1 MSSND
6 DLEGADIWGDSPNS
20 NNDSNNNDSNN
31 NDSNNNNDKNNK
43 DSSSSS
49 LATAE
54 ESSSSSSSSEEGQ
67 QQPETQPEPE
77 PAIPQDAMDDDETQ
91 TMSISELRQRI
102 HLLDNDIRVMQ
113 SDIQRITYE
122 TRAQKERIRENQE
135 KVKLNKQLPYLV
147 GNVVEVLEPEAEDG
161 LEAEDEEEGAALD
174 VDSTRKTRSA
184 VIRTSTRQTI
194 YLPIPGLVDT
204 DELKPSDLVGTNKD
218 SYLILEKLPT
228 EFDSRV
234 KAMEVDERPTEQY
247 SDIGGCDKQ
256 IQELI
261 EAVVLPM
268 THKDM
273 FDTIGIKPPKGVL
286 LHGPP
291 GTGKTLLARACANQ
305 TNAIFLKLAG
315 PQLVQMFIGDGAKLI
330 RDAFDLAKEK
340 IDAGVSNGAILFID
354 EIDAIG
360 TKRFGGEQSGD
371 REVQRTMLELLS
383 QLDGFT
389 SNDMIKVIAATNR
402 PDVLDPALL
411 RSGRLDRKIELPH
424 PNEESRSHILK
435 IHSRKMNVGNDV
447 VFEELARSCD
457 DFNGAQLKAVCVEAG
472 MLALRGERSE
482 INHEDFIEA
491 ITVVA
496 AKKKGS
502 LDYFA

>member
-1 MSSND
+1 MSNNND
-6 DLEGADIWGDSPNS
+6 DLEGADIWGEPTQPSAS
-20 NNDSNNNDSNN
+20 
-31 NDSNNNNDKNNK
+31 
-43 DSSSSS
+43 
-49 LATAE
+49 ATAAASAAGE
-54 ESSSSSSSSEEGQ
+54 TA
-67 QQPETQPEPE
+67 PEDDPVL
-77 PAIPQDAMDDDETQ
+77 DDDETLA
-91 TMSISELRQRI
+91 MSTTELRQRI
-102 HLLDNDIRVMQ
+102 RLLDNDIRIMR
-113 SDIQRITYE
+113 SDVQRIAHE
-122 TRAQKERIRENQE
+122 SHGQRDRIRENLE

-147 GNVVEVLEPEAEDG
+147 GNVVEVLEPDAEDG
-161 LEAEDEEEGAALD
+161 LDAEDAEDGGTTD
-174 VDSTRKTRSA
+174 VDAQRKTRSA

-194 YLPIPGLVDT
+194 FLPVPGLVDVN
-204 DELKPSDLVGTNKD
+204 ELAPSDLVGTNKD
-218 SYLILEKLPT
+218 SYLILEKLPA

-234 KAMEVDERPTEQY
+234 KAMEVDERPTEEY
-247 SDIGGCDKQ
+247 KDIGGADKQ

-273 FDTIGIKPPKGVL
+273 FDAIGIRPPKGVL

-305 TNAIFLKLAG
+305 TNAVFLKLAG

-330 RDAFDLAKEK
+330 RDAFELAKEK
-340 IDAGVSNGAILFID
+340 IKNGTSAGAILFID

-360 TKRFGGEQSGD
+360 TKRFGGDQNGD

-383 QLDGFT
+383 QLDGFS
-389 SNDMIKVIAATNR
+389 SNEMIKVIAATNR

-424 PNEESRSHILK
+424 PSEEARAKIMK
-435 IHSRKMNVGNDV
+435 IHSAKMNVSSEV
-447 VFEELARSCD
+447 VFDELARSCD

-472 MLALRGERSE
+472 MLALRNERSE
-482 INHEDFIEA
+482 ISHEDFIEA
-491 ITVVA
+491 ISVVA

>member
-1 MSSND
+1 MSD
-6 DLEGADIWGDSPNS
+6 DNLEGADIWGDAPAGGDGSGDDAPS
-20 NNDSNNNDSNN
+20 DK
-31 NDSNNNNDKNNK
+31 NDKPTSN
-43 DSSSSS
+43 
-49 LATAE
+49 AAGG
-54 ESSSSSSSSEEGQ
+54 SSEETKEDEPQ
-67 QQPETQPEPE
+67 QQAAEDDEDM
-77 PAIPQDAMDDDETQ
+77 IDDETAS
-91 TMSISELRQRI
+91 MSIAELRQRI
-102 HLLDNDIRVMQ
+102 QLIDNEIRIFR
-113 SDIQRITYE
+113 SDIQRINHE
-122 TRAQKERIRENQE
+122 SRGQKERIRENIE

-147 GNVVEVLEPEAEDG
+147 GNVVEVLEPDAEDG
-161 LEAEDEEEGAALD
+161 LEEEEEGQDGGAGD
-174 VDSTRKTRSA
+174 VNDQRKTRSA

-194 YLPIPGLVDT
+194 YLPVPGLVET

-218 SYLILEKLPT
+218 SYLILEKLPA

-234 KAMEVDERPTEQY
+234 KAMEVDERPSEEY

-305 TNAIFLKLAG
+305 TNAVFLKLAG

-330 RDAFDLAKEK
+330 RDAFELAKEK
-340 IDAGVSNGAILFID
+340 ISDGTHCGAIIFID
-354 EIDAIG
+354 ELDAIG
-360 TKRFGGEQSGD
+360 TKRFGGDQSGD

-383 QLDGFT
+383 QLDGFN

-424 PNEESRSHILK
+424 PAEDARAKIMR
-435 IHSRKMNVGNDV
+435 IHSRKMNVSTEV
-447 VFEELARSCD
+447 VFEELARSCE

-482 INHEDFIEA
+482 IVHEDFIEA
-491 ITVVA
+491 ISVVS

>member
-1 MSSND
+1 MSD
-6 DLEGADIWGDSPNS
+6 DLEGADIWGAADDAGSGDAGGS
-20 NNDSNNNDSNN
+20 GDK
-31 NDSNNNNDKNNK
+31 NDKPA
-43 DSSSSS
+43 SGGGG
-49 LATAE
+49 A
-54 ESSSSSSSSEEGQ
+54 SSEESK
-67 QQPETQPEPE
+67 EADE
-77 PAIPQDAMDDDETQ
+77 PAQNEDEDMVDDETAA
-91 TMSISELRQRI
+91 MSTAELRQRI
-102 HLLDNDIRVMQ
+102 QLIDNEVRIFR
-113 SDIQRITYE
+113 SDIQRIQHE
-122 TRAQKERIRENQE
+122 SRGQRERIRENIE

-147 GNVVEVLEPEAEDG
+147 GNVVEVLEPDAEDG
-161 LEAEDEEEGAALD
+161 LDDEEVEEGAATD
-174 VDSTRKTRSA
+174 VDAQRKTRSA
-184 VIRTSTRQTI
+184 VVRTSTRQTI

-218 SYLILEKLPT
+218 SYLILEKLPA

-234 KAMEVDERPTEQY
+234 KAMEVDERPSEEY

-261 EAVVLPM
+261 EAIVLPM

-273 FDTIGIKPPKGVL
+273 FDTIGIQAPKGVL
-286 LHGPP
+286 LFGPP

-305 TNAIFLKLAG
+305 TNAVFLKLAG

-330 RDAFDLAKEK
+330 RDAFELAKEK
-340 IDAGVSNGAILFID
+340 IADGTHCGAIIFID
-354 EIDAIG
+354 ELDAIG
-360 TKRFGGEQSGD
+360 TKRFGGDQSGD

-383 QLDGFT
+383 QLDGFA

-424 PNEESRSHILK
+424 PSEDARAKILR
-435 IHSRKMNVGNDV
+435 IHSRKMHVSTEV
-447 VFEELARSCD
+447 VFEEVARSCE
-457 DFNGAQLKAVCVEAG
+457 DFNGAQMKAVCVEAG
-472 MLALRGERSE
+472 MLALREEHSE
-482 INHEDFIEA
+482 ISHEDFIEA
-491 ITVVA
+491 VSVVA

>member
-1 MSSND
+1 MSDNAD
-6 DLEGADIWGDSPNS
+6 DLEGADIWGDSTSS
-20 NNDSNNNDSNN
+20 NNTGEEKTAEDPADNNNEN
-31 NDSNNNNDKNNK
+31 
-43 DSSSSS
+43 
-49 LATAE
+49 TE
-54 ESSSSSSSSEEGQ
+54 
-67 QQPETQPEPE
+67 
-77 PAIPQDAMDDDETQ
+77 DDETR
-91 TMSISELRQRI
+91 TMSTSELRQRI
-102 HLLDNDIRVMQ
+102 HLLDNDIRVMK
-113 SDIQRITYE
+113 SDIQRIRHE
-122 TRAQKERIRENQE
+122 SQAQQERIRENNE

-161 LEAEDEEEGAALD
+161 LEEEDTEEGGATD
-174 VDSTRKTRSA
+174 VDANRKTRSA

-194 YLPIPGLVDT
+194 FLPVPGLVDT
-204 DELKPSDLVGTNKD
+204 AELKPSDLVGTNKD
-218 SYLILEKLPT
+218 SYLILEKLPA

-234 KAMEVDERPTEQY
+234 KAMEVDERPTEEY

-273 FDTIGIKPPKGVL
+273 FDTIGIRPPKGVL

-330 RDAFDLAKEK
+330 RDAFELAKEK
-340 IDAGVSNGAILFID
+340 IESGTSAGAILFID

-360 TKRFGGEQSGD
+360 TKRFGGDQSGD

-383 QLDGFT
+383 QLDGFS
-389 SNDMIKVIAATNR
+389 SNQMIKVIAATNR

-424 PNEESRSHILK
+424 PTEEARSNILR
-435 IHSRKMNVGNDV
+435 IHSRKMNVGQDV

-472 MLALRGERSE
+472 MLALRGDRSE
-482 INHEDFIEA
+482 ISHEDFIEA

>member
-6 DLEGADIWGDSPNS
+6 LEGDDIWGDSAGGGGGADDGNS
-20 NNDSNNNDSNN
+20 GGN
-31 NDSNNNNDKNNK
+31 
-43 DSSSSS
+43 
-49 LATAE
+49 E
-54 ESSSSSSSSEEGQ
+54 ESKQEDAAVEE
-67 QQPETQPEPE
+67 QQPPEEVLEDEETRHMT
-77 PAIPQDAMDDDETQ
+77 IG
-91 TMSISELRQRI
+91 ELRQRI
-102 HLLDNDIRVMQ
+102 HLINNDIRIMK
-113 SDIQRITYE
+113 SDVQRITHE
-122 TRAQKERIRENQE
+122 SRGQRDQIRDNQE

-147 GNVVEVLEPEAEDG
+147 ANVVEVLEPDAEDG
-161 LEAEDEEEGAALD
+161 LEEEEKESGDATD
-174 VDSTRKTRSA
+174 VDAQRKTRSA
-184 VIRTSTRQTI
+184 VVRTSTRQTI
-194 YLPIPGLVDT
+194 FLPVPGLVNP

-218 SYLILEKLPT
+218 SYLILEKLPE

-234 KAMEVDERPTEQY
+234 QAMEVDERPTEEY
-247 SDIGGCDKQ
+247 SDIGGADQQ

-268 THKDM
+268 THRDM
-273 FDTIGIKPPKGVL
+273 FETIGIRPPKGIL

-330 RDAFDLAKEK
+330 RDAFELAKAK
-340 IDAGVSNGAILFID
+340 IKQGVSVGAILFID

-360 TKRFGGEQSGD
+360 TKRFGGDQSGD

-383 QLDGFT
+383 QLDGFS
-389 SNDMIKVIAATNR
+389 SNEMIKVIAATNR

-424 PNEESRSHILK
+424 PNEEARAKIMR
-435 IHSRKMNVGNDV
+435 IHSRKMNVNEEV
-447 VFEELARSCD
+447 VFEELARSCE

-472 MLALRGERSE
+472 MLALRRESTE
-482 INHEDFIEA
+482 IMHEDFVEA

-496 AKKKGS
+496 AKKKGN

>member
-1 MSSND
+1 MD
-6 DLEGADIWGDSPNS
+6 DLEGADIWENDAPENNGDSNKDAP
-20 NNDSNNNDSNN
+20 
-31 NDSNNNNDKNNK
+31 NNNNNNN
-43 DSSSSS
+43 S
-49 LATAE
+49 AGE
-54 ESSSSSSSSEEGQ
+54 ESK
-67 QQPETQPEPE
+67 
-77 PAIPQDAMDDDETQ
+77 ADDNDAAADDQDMIDDETAS
-91 TMSISELRQRI
+91 MSISELRQRI
-102 HLLDNDIRVMQ
+102 HLIDNDIRVMK
-113 SDIQRITYE
+113 SDIQRIQHE
-122 TRAQKERIRENQE
+122 SRGQRERIRENIE

-161 LEAEDEEEGAALD
+161 LEDEENQGAEEDGGAMD
-174 VDSTRKTRSA
+174 VNANRKTRSA

-194 YLPIPGLVDT
+194 YLPVPGLVDT
-204 DELKPSDLVGTNKD
+204 DELRPSDLIGTNKD
-218 SYLILEKLPT
+218 SYLILEKLPA

-234 KAMEVDERPTEQY
+234 KAMEVDERPTEEY
-247 SDIGGCDKQ
+247 SDIGGADKQ

-273 FDTIGIKPPKGVL
+273 FDAIGIKPPKGVL

-305 TNAIFLKLAG
+305 TNAVFLKLAG

-330 RDAFDLAKEK
+330 RDAFELAKEK
-340 IDAGVSNGAILFID
+340 IADGTSNGAIIFID
-354 EIDAIG
+354 ELDAIG
-360 TKRFGGEQSGD
+360 TKRFGGDQSGD

-383 QLDGFT
+383 QLDGFG

-424 PNEESRSHILK
+424 PSEEARSKIMR
-435 IHSRKMNVGNDV
+435 IHSRKMNVSPEV
-447 VFEELARSCD
+447 VFEELARSCE

-472 MLALRGERSE
+472 MLALRNERTE
-482 INHEDFIEA
+482 IVHEDFIEA
-491 ITVVA
+491 ISVVA

>member
-1 MSSND
+1 M
-6 DLEGADIWGDSPNS
+6 
-20 NNDSNNNDSNN
+20 
-31 NDSNNNNDKNNK
+31 
-43 DSSSSS
+43 
-49 LATAE
+49 
-54 ESSSSSSSSEEGQ
+54 
-67 QQPETQPEPE
+67 
-77 PAIPQDAMDDDETQ
+77 
-91 TMSISELRQRI
+91 R
-102 HLLDNDIRVMQ
+102 
-113 SDIQRITYE
+113 SDIQRITHE
-122 TRAQKERIRENQE
+122 SAAQRERIKDNKE
-135 KVKLNKQLPYLV
+135 KVKMNQQLPYLV
-147 GNVVEVLEPEAEDG
+147 GNVVEVLEPDAEDG
-161 LEAEDEEEGAALD
+161 LTGNEMDEEDGGAAD
-174 VDSTRKTRSA
+174 VDAQRKTKSA

-194 YLPIPGLVDT
+194 FLPVPGLVDT
-204 DELKPSDLVGTNKD
+204 EELKPSDLVGTNKD
-218 SYLILEKLPT
+218 SYLILEKLPA

-234 KAMEVDERPTEQY
+234 KAMEVDEKPTEEY

-291 GTGKTLLARACANQ
+291 GTGKTMLARACANQ
-305 TNAIFLKLAG
+305 TNAVFLKLAG

-330 RDAFDLAKEK
+330 RDAFELAKEK
-340 IDAGVSNGAILFID
+340 IEKGAAGAIVFID

-360 TKRFGGEQSGD
+360 TKRFGGDQSGD

-383 QLDGFT
+383 QLDGFA
-389 SNDMIKVIAATNR
+389 SNQMVKVIAATNR

-424 PNEESRSHILK
+424 PSEDARAKIMQ
-435 IHSRKMNVGNDV
+435 IHSRKMTVNQDV
-447 VFEELARSCD
+447 VFEELARGCE
-457 DFNGAQLKAVCVEAG
+457 DFNGAQIKAICVEAG
-472 MLALRGERSE
+472 MLALRRESAE
-482 INHEDFIEA
+482 IMHEDFVEA

-496 AKKKGS
+496 AKKKGA

>member
-1 MSSND
+1 MSD
-6 DLEGADIWGDSPNS
+6 DLEGADIWGDAGDAANGGGA
-20 NNDSNNNDSNN
+20 D
-31 NDSNNNNDKNNK
+31 NNNNDKDKAASNNNA
-43 DSSSSS
+43 SSSS
-49 LATAE
+49 AAAGAE
-54 ESSSSSSSSEEGQ
+54 ESKSDDPSEE
-67 QQPETQPEPE
+67 EDDMM
-77 PAIPQDAMDDDETQ
+77 IDDETAA
-91 TMSISELRQRI
+91 MSIAELRQRI
-102 HLLDNDIRVMQ
+102 QLIDNEVRIFR
-113 SDIQRITYE
+113 SDIQRIQHE
-122 TRAQKERIRENQE
+122 SRAQRERIRENIE

-147 GNVVEVLEPEAEDG
+147 GNVVEILEPDAEDG
-161 LEAEDEEEGAALD
+161 LDAEEGGEDGAAAD
-174 VDSTRKTRSA
+174 VNADRKTRSA

-194 YLPIPGLVDT
+194 YLPVPGLVDT
-204 DELKPSDLVGTNKD
+204 EELRPSDLVGTNKD
-218 SYLILEKLPT
+218 SYLILEKLPA

-234 KAMEVDERPTEQY
+234 KAMEVDERPTEEY
-247 SDIGGCDKQ
+247 SDIGGADKQ

-261 EAVVLPM
+261 EAIVLPM

-305 TNAIFLKLAG
+305 TNAVFLKLAG

-330 RDAFDLAKEK
+330 RDAFELAKEK
-340 IDAGVSNGAILFID
+340 IADGTSCGAIIFID
-354 EIDAIG
+354 ELDAIG
-360 TKRFGGEQSGD
+360 TKRFGGDQSGD

-383 QLDGFT
+383 QLDGFN

-424 PNEESRSHILK
+424 PAEDARAKIMR
-435 IHSRKMNVGNDV
+435 IHSRKMNVSSEV
-447 VFEELARSCD
+447 VFEELARSCE

-472 MLALRGERSE
+472 MLALRSERAE
-482 INHEDFIEA
+482 IVHEDFIEA
-491 ITVVA
+491 ISVVA

>member
-1 MSSND
+1 MSNNND
-6 DLEGADIWGDSPNS
+6 DLEGADIWGDSA
-20 NNDSNNNDSNN
+20 
-31 NDSNNNNDKNNK
+31 SNNNNGGGNEPNKNDKNASK
-43 DSSSSS
+43 DSSENNNNSDNQ
-49 LATAE
+49 
-54 ESSSSSSSSEEGQ
+54 Q
-67 QQPETQPEPE
+67 QQPEEEETPEAPR
-77 PAIPQDAMDDDETQ
+77 DTVDDDETQ
-91 TMSISELRQRI
+91 SMSISELRQRI
-102 HLLDNDIRVMQ
+102 HLLDNDIRVMK
-113 SDIQRITYE
+113 SDCQRISHE
-122 TRAQKERIRENQE
+122 SRGQKERIRENQE
-135 KVKLNKQLPYLV
+135 KVKVNKQLPYLV

-174 VDSTRKTRSA
+174 VDSTRKTKSA

-194 YLPIPGLVDT
+194 YLPIPGLVET

-218 SYLILEKLPT
+218 SYLILEKLPA

-234 KAMEVDERPTEQY
+234 KAMEVDERPTEEY

-305 TNAIFLKLAG
+305 TNAVFLKLAG

-330 RDAFDLAKEK
+330 RDAFELAKEK
-340 IDAGVSNGAILFID
+340 IEAGTSSGAILFID

-424 PNEESRSHILK
+424 PSEEARSHILK

>member
-1 MSSND
+1 MASD
-6 DLEGADIWGDSPNS
+6 DLEGADIWGDSSSGNDNNNETSDTASNS
-20 NNDSNNNDSNN
+20 NAAN
-31 NDSNNNNDKNNK
+31 
-43 DSSSSS
+43 
-49 LATAE
+49 E
-54 ESSSSSSSSEEGQ
+54 
-67 QQPETQPEPE
+67 QPASDEL
-77 PAIPQDAMDDDETQ
+77 DDETLAMP
-91 TMSISELRQRI
+91 TNELRQRI
-102 HLLDNDIRVMQ
+102 RLLDNDIRIMR
-113 SDIQRITYE
+113 SDVQRITHE
-122 TRAQKERIRENQE
+122 RVGQQERIKENVE

-147 GNVVEVLEPEAEDG
+147 GNVVEILEPDAEDG
-161 LEAEDEEEGAALD
+161 LEEMEEEDGGAAD
-174 VDSTRKTRSA
+174 VDAQRKTRSA

-194 YLPIPGLVDT
+194 FLPVPGLVDT

-218 SYLILEKLPT
+218 SYLILEKLPA

-234 KAMEVDERPTEQY
+234 KAMEIDEKPSEEY
-247 SDIGGCDKQ
+247 SDIGGVDKQ

-305 TNAIFLKLAG
+305 TNAVFLKLAG

-330 RDAFDLAKEK
+330 RDAFELAKEK
-340 IDAGVSNGAILFID
+340 IKTGTAAGAILFID

-360 TKRFGGEQSGD
+360 TKRFGGDQSGD

-383 QLDGFT
+383 QLDGFS
-389 SNDMIKVIAATNR
+389 SNEMIKVIAATNR

-424 PNEESRSHILK
+424 PTEEARVKILK
-435 IHSRKMNVGNDV
+435 IHSRKMNISSDV
-447 VFEELARSCD
+447 VYEELARSCD

-472 MLALRGERSE
+472 MLALRREVSE
-482 INHEDFIEA
+482 ICHEDFIEG
-491 ITVVA
+491 ISEVA

>member
-1 MSSND
+1 MSNND
-6 DLEGADIWGDSPNS
+6 DLEGADIWGEANDNS
-20 NNDSNNNDSNN
+20 NGGDSGEPSKPNVPA
-31 NDSNNNNDKNNK
+31 
-43 DSSSSS
+43 SSSS
-49 LATAE
+49 AAPAE
-54 ESSSSSSSSEEGQ
+54 ESKAADEEALDEDDQ
-67 QQPETQPEPE
+67 
-77 PAIPQDAMDDDETQ
+77 AMMDETSS
-91 TMSISELRQRI
+91 MSITELRQRI
-102 HLLDNDIRVMQ
+102 HLIDNDIRVMR
-113 SDIQRITYE
+113 SDIQRIQHE
-122 TRAQKERIRENQE
+122 SRAQRERIRENIE

-147 GNVVEVLEPEAEDG
+147 GNVVEILEPEAEDG
-161 LEAEDEEEGAALD
+161 LDAEEGEEEGGAAD
-174 VDSTRKTRSA
+174 ADASRKTRSA
-184 VIRTSTRQTI
+184 VVRTSTRQTV
-194 YLPIPGLVDT
+194 YLPIPGLVDSK
-204 DELKPSDLVGTNKD
+204 ELKPSDLVGTNKD
-218 SYLILEKLPT
+218 SYLILEKLPA

-234 KAMEVDERPTEQY
+234 KAMEVDERPTEEY
-247 SDIGGCDKQ
+247 SDIGGADKQ

-305 TNAIFLKLAG
+305 TNAVFLKLAG

-330 RDAFDLAKEK
+330 RDAFELAKEK
-340 IDAGVSNGAILFID
+340 IADGTSNGAIIFID
-354 EIDAIG
+354 ELDAIG
-360 TKRFGGEQSGD
+360 TKRFGGDQSGD

-383 QLDGFT
+383 QLDGFG

-424 PNEESRSHILK
+424 PTEEARAKIMK
-435 IHSRKMNVGNDV
+435 IHSRKMNVSPEV
-447 VFEELARSCD
+447 VFEELARSCE

-482 INHEDFIEA
+482 ICHEDFIEA
-491 ITVVA
+491 ISVVA

>member
-1 MSSND
+1 MSGND
-6 DLEGADIWGDSPNS
+6 DLEGADIWGDSS
-20 NNDSNNNDSNN
+20 SQAVENNDAD
-31 NDSNNNNDKNNK
+31 
-43 DSSSSS
+43 
-49 LATAE
+49 
-54 ESSSSSSSSEEGQ
+54 
-67 QQPETQPEPE
+67 
-77 PAIPQDAMDDDETQ
+77 AILDDETRA
-91 TMSISELRQRI
+91 MSTSELRQRI
-102 HLLDNDIRVMQ
+102 HLLENDIRVMR
-113 SDIQRITYE
+113 SDVQRIAHE
-122 TRAQKERIRENQE
+122 SHGQRDRIRENME
-135 KVKLNKQLPYLV
+135 KVKVNKQLPYLV
-147 GNVVEVLEPEAEDG
+147 GNVVEVLEADAEDG
-161 LEAEDEEEGAALD
+161 IDPDEDEEGGATD
-174 VDSTRKTRSA
+174 VDAQRKTRSA

-194 YLPIPGLVDT
+194 FLPVPGLVDV

-218 SYLILEKLPT
+218 SYLILEKLPA

-234 KAMEVDERPTEQY
+234 KAMEVDERPTEEY

-273 FDTIGIKPPKGVL
+273 FDAIGIKPPKGVL

-305 TNAIFLKLAG
+305 TNAVFLKLAG

-330 RDAFDLAKEK
+330 RDAFELAREK
-340 IDAGVSNGAILFID
+340 IQAGTSAGAILFID

-360 TKRFGGEQSGD
+360 TKRFGGDQSGD

-383 QLDGFT
+383 QLDGFS
-389 SNDMIKVIAATNR
+389 SNEMIKVIAATNR

-424 PNEESRSHILK
+424 PSEDARCKIMQ
-435 IHSRKMNVGNDV
+435 IHSRKMNVGKDV

-472 MLALRGERSE
+472 MLALRREATIIS
-482 INHEDFIEA
+482 HEDFIEG

>member
-1 MSSND
+1 MSPQPRNND
-6 DLEGADIWGDSPNS
+6 DLEGADIWGGDS
-20 NNDSNNNDSNN
+20 
-31 NDSNNNNDKNNK
+31 
-43 DSSSSS
+43 
-49 LATAE
+49 AE
-54 ESSSSSSSSEEGQ
+54 NEED
-67 QQPETQPEPE
+67 
-77 PAIPQDAMDDDETQ
+77 AILDETRSM
-91 TMSISELRQRI
+91 TISELRQRI
-102 HLLDNDIRVMQ
+102 HLLDNDIRVMR
-113 SDIQRITYE
+113 SDIQRIAHE
-122 TRAQKERIRENQE
+122 SHAQRDRIRENME
-135 KVKLNKQLPYLV
+135 KVKVNKQLPYLV
-147 GNVVEVLEPEAEDG
+147 GNVVEVLEPDAEDG
-161 LEAEDEEEGAALD
+161 IEEEDEEGAATD
-174 VDSTRKTRSA
+174 VDAQRKTRSA

-194 YLPIPGLVDT
+194 YLPVPGLVDVQ
-204 DELKPSDLVGTNKD
+204 ELKPSDLVGTNKD
-218 SYLILEKLPT
+218 SYLILEKLPA

-234 KAMEVDERPTEQY
+234 KAMEVDERPVEEY

-273 FDTIGIKPPKGVL
+273 FKTIGIRPPKGVL

-330 RDAFDLAKEK
+330 RDAFELAKEK
-340 IDAGVSNGAILFID
+340 ISSGVSAGAIIFID

-360 TKRFGGEQSGD
+360 TKRFGGDQSGD

-383 QLDGFT
+383 QLDGFS
-389 SNDMIKVIAATNR
+389 SNEMIKVIAATNR

-424 PNEESRSHILK
+424 PTEDARAKILK
-435 IHSRKMNVGNDV
+435 IHSRKMNVGSDV
-447 VFEELARSCD
+447 VFDELARSCD

-472 MLALRGERSE
+472 MLALRRESAE
-482 INHEDFIEA
+482 IGHEDFIEA

>member
-1 MSSND
+1 MSD
-6 DLEGADIWGDSPNS
+6 DLEGADIWGDANDAGGGDAGGSGDKDDKPSS
-20 NNDSNNNDSNN
+20 NAAAAAAG
-31 NDSNNNNDKNNK
+31 
-43 DSSSSS
+43 SS
-49 LATAE
+49 AE
-54 ESSSSSSSSEEGQ
+54 ESKQED
-67 QQPETQPEPE
+67 
-77 PAIPQDAMDDDETQ
+77 PAADEDDGIIDDETAA
-91 TMSISELRQRI
+91 MSTAELRQRI
-102 HLLDNDIRVMQ
+102 QLIDNEVRIFR
-113 SDIQRITYE
+113 SDIQRIQHE
-122 TRAQKERIRENQE
+122 SRGQRERIRENIE

-161 LEAEDEEEGAALD
+161 LEEEESEEGAAAD
-174 VDSTRKTRSA
+174 VDAQRKTRSA

-194 YLPIPGLVDT
+194 YLPVPGLVDT

-218 SYLILEKLPT
+218 SYLILEKLPA

-234 KAMEVDERPTEQY
+234 KAMEVDERPTEEY
-247 SDIGGCDKQ
+247 SDIGGADKQ

-273 FDTIGIKPPKGVL
+273 FDAIGIKPPKGVL

-305 TNAIFLKLAG
+305 TNAVFLKLVG
-315 PQLVQMFIGDGAKLI
+315 PHLVQMFIGDGAKLI
-330 RDAFDLAKEK
+330 RDAFELAKEK
-340 IDAGVSNGAILFID
+340 IQDGTSCGAIIFID
-354 EIDAIG
+354 ELDAIG
-360 TKRFGGEQSGD
+360 TKRFGGGPVGRS
-371 REVQRTMLELLS
+371 RTMLELLS
-383 QLDGFT
+383 QLDGFG

-402 PDVLDPALL
+402 PNVLDPALL
-411 RSGRLDRKIELPH
+411 RSGRLDRKIKLPH
-424 PNEESRSHILK
+424 PAEETQAK
-435 IHSRKMNVGNDV
+435 IMRIHNQKMNLSSKV
-447 VFEELARSCD
+447 VFEELARSCE

-482 INHEDFIEA
+482 IAHEDFVEA
-491 ITVVA
+491 ISVVA

>member
-1 MSSND
+1 MSD
-6 DLEGADIWGDSPNS
+6 DLEAADIWGDSSSP
-20 NNDSNNNDSNN
+20 NDSNNNDDKKAPNN
-31 NDSNNNNDKNNK
+31 ASAIA
-43 DSSSSS
+43 SSSTNSN
-49 LATAE
+49 ADANNE
-54 ESSSSSSSSEEGQ
+54 EIKEN
-67 QQPETQPEPE
+67 EPE
-77 PAIPQDAMDDDETQ
+77 DEIADETRN
-91 TMSISELRQRI
+91 MSNTDLRQRI
-102 HLLDNDIRVMQ
+102 RLLDNDIRVMK
-113 SDIQRITYE
+113 SDVQRIVHE
-122 TRAQKERIRENQE
+122 SRAQKERIRENVE
-135 KVKLNKQLPYLV
+135 KVKMNKQLPYLV
-147 GNVVEVLEPEAEDG
+147 GNVVEILEPEAEDG
-161 LEAEDEEEGAALD
+161 LEEEEEEGGAQD
-174 VDSTRKTRSA
+174 VDTNRKTRSA

-204 DELKPSDLVGTNKD
+204 AELRPSDLIGTNKD
-218 SYLILEKLPT
+218 SYLILEKLPA

-234 KAMEVDERPTEQY
+234 KAMEVDERPSEEY

-305 TNAIFLKLAG
+305 TNAVFLKIAG
-315 PQLVQMFIGDGAKLI
+315 PELVQMFIGDGAKLI
-330 RDAFDLAKEK
+330 RDAFELAKEK
-340 IDAGVSNGAILFID
+340 IDAGVSEGAIIFID

-360 TKRFGGEQSGD
+360 TKRFGGDQNGD

-383 QLDGFT
+383 QLDGFS

-424 PNEESRSHILK
+424 PSEDARAHIMK

-472 MLALRGERSE
+472 MLALRGERTE
-482 INHEDFIEA
+482 ITHEDFVEA
-491 ITVVA
+491 ITVVS